1 MTLKESL
8 ADYLKNAPGWHKKAS
23 LYVVAEE
30 LGYSPETAGRK
41 LRELAEE
48 GTIAVEYY
56 TGQRKQQLSKYSYDK
71 PQEKKLI
78 IKIIN
83 GIATKTYE

>member
-1 MTLKESL
+1 MTLKEAL
-8 ADYLKNAPGWHKKAS
+8 AGHLKNAPGWHKKAS

-30 LGYSPETAGRK
+30 NGYSPETAGRV

-56 TGQRKQQLSKYSYDK
+56 TGQRKQKLSKYSYDK
-71 PQEKKLI
+71 PAEKKLI
-78 IKIIN
+78 IKIID
-83 GIATKTYE
+83 GQAVKTYV